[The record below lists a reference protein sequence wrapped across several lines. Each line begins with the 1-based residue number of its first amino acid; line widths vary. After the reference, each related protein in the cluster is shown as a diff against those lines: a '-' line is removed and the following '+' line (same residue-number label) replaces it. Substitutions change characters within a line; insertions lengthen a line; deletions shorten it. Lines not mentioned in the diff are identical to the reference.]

1 MRISVQDDEFG
12 EADALDRPTRRRG
25 VRAQIAGSATL
36 SWTGPNGD
44 FYTQPAMV
52 RDRSEVGYS
61 FELGAS
67 PAVGQRVRVDL
78 LPARRYWGTVR
89 HCTWAGG
96 AYRVGVELDPQPAEF
111 D

>member
-1 MRISVQDDEFG
+1 MQDDELG
-12 EADALDRPTRRRG
+12 EAVALDRPTRRRG

-44 FYTQPAMV
+44 FHTEPAMV
-52 RDRSEVGYS
+52 TDRSEVGYS
-61 FELGAS
+61 FELRES

-89 HCTWAGG
+89 HSTWAAG
-96 AYRVGVELDPQPAEF
+96 AYRVGVELDPKAA
-111 D
+111 DLD